1 MDIFDKCKTDGGYFG
16 MFRAR
21 NDFFFARPILD
32 PLPGREM
39 TYQGKKVVQ
48 WSINNYLGLA
58 ENEELKAIAVEA
70 ARKYGPGAPM
80 GARMMTGNTQK
91 HLDLE
96 AKFAK
101 FMGKEDAILFNYG
114 YLGVLGTIQ
123 ALCEKNDTILID
135 KLAHASMID
144 AMFMSQAQFRVW
156 KHSDLDS
163 LELHLKR
170 VNRDRKGGVLV
181 VTEGVFGMT
190 GDIAPLSD
198 ICYLK
203 DKYDARLFVDD
214 AHGFGVMGPGGRG
227 TGELQK
233 CLGKIDINLGT
244 FAKAFAAIGGVAGS
258 THEVCEWVRFNARTQ
273 VFAKSLPMIYVDV
286 LSRAL
291 DLVADGDARRAR
303 MWEVNA
309 KLKTGLRELGYTV
322 GEVPSPVTP
331 VLVHYKDLHIAM
343 AVLKKMREEGIFL
356 TGVIY
361 PVVPRGIVLFRMIP
375 TASHTD
381 EDIARTLAAY
391 KKVRDELRLDLG
403 AVKDA
408 LAQYEIEKKSAD
420 KDEDENKTEI

>member
-1 MDIFDKCKTDGGYFG
+1 ML
-16 MFRAR
+16 RAR
-21 NDFFFARPILD
+21 NDFFFTRPILD

-70 ARKYGPGAPM
+70 AKKYGSAAPM
-80 GARMMTGNTQK
+80 GARMMTGNTEK
-91 HLDLE
+91 HLALE

-123 ALCEKNDTILID
+123 ALCEKSDTILID

-190 GDIAPLSD
+190 GDLAPLAD

-214 AHGFGVMGPGGRG
+214 AHGFGVMGPNGRG
-227 TGELQK
+227 TAALQN
-233 CLGKIDINLGT
+233 CLDKIDINLGT

-258 THEVCEWVRFNARTQ
+258 SHEVCEWVRFNARTQ
-273 VFAKSLPMIYVDV
+273 VFAKSLPMIYVEV
-286 LSRAL
+286 LSRTL
-291 DLVADGDARRAR
+291 DLVEAGEDRRAR

-309 KLKTGLRELGYTV
+309 KLKTGLRKLGYTV
-322 GEVPSPVTP
+322 DDVTSPVTP
-331 VLVHYKDLHIAM
+331 VLVPYTELDLAM
-343 AVLKKMREEGIFL
+343 TILKKMRDEGIFL

-381 EDIARTLAAY
+381 EDVDRTLAAY
-391 KKVRDELRLDLG
+391 KKVRDDLHLDLN
-403 AVKDA
+403 AVHDA
-408 LAQYEIEKKSAD
+408 LKRHEAEKKAES
-420 KDEDENKTEI
+420 KEDDGKTEL

>member
-1 MDIFDKCKTDGGYFG
+1 
-16 MFRAR
+16 
-21 NDFFFARPILD
+21 
-32 PLPGREM
+32 
-39 TYQGKKVVQ
+39 
-48 WSINNYLGLA
+48 
-58 ENEELKAIAVEA
+58 
-70 ARKYGPGAPM
+70 
-80 GARMMTGNTQK
+80 
-91 HLDLE
+91 
-96 AKFAK
+96 
-101 FMGKEDAILFNYG
+101 
-114 YLGVLGTIQ
+114 
-123 ALCEKNDTILID
+123 
-135 KLAHASMID
+135 
-144 AMFMSQAQFRVW
+144 
-156 KHSDLDS
+156 
-163 LELHLKR
+163 
-170 VNRDRKGGVLV
+170 
-181 VTEGVFGMT
+181 
-190 GDIAPLSD
+190 
-198 ICYLK
+198 
-203 DKYDARLFVDD
+203 
-214 AHGFGVMGPGGRG
+214 
-227 TGELQK
+227 
-233 CLGKIDINLGT
+233 
-244 FAKAFAAIGGVAGS
+244 
-258 THEVCEWVRFNARTQ
+258 
-273 VFAKSLPMIYVDV
+273 MIYVDV

>member
-1 MDIFDKCKTDGGYFG
+1 

-21 NDFFFARPILD
+21 NDFFFTRPILD

-58 ENEELKAIAVEA
+58 ENEELKAIAVES

-170 VNRDRKGGVLV
+170 VNRDRKGGILV

-203 DKYDARLFVDD
+203 NKYDARLFVDD

-233 CLGKIDINLGT
+233 CLDKIDINLGT

-291 DLVADGDARRAR
+291 DFVADGEARRAR

-309 KLKTGLRELGYTV
+309 KLKAGLRELGYTV

-343 AVLKKMREEGIFL
+343 AVLQKMREEGIFL

-391 KKVRDELRLDLG
+391 KKVRDELHLDLG

>member
-16 MFRAR
+16 MMRAR
-21 NDFFFARPILD
+21 NDFFFTRPILD

-70 ARKYGPGAPM
+70 AKKYGSGAPM
-80 GARMMTGNTQK
+80 GARMMTGNTEK
-91 HLDLE
+91 HLALE

-123 ALCEKNDTILID
+123 SLCEKNDTILID

-156 KHSDLDS
+156 KHSDLDN

-190 GDIAPLSD
+190 GDLAPLSD

-227 TGELQK
+227 TAALQN
-233 CLGKIDINLGT
+233 CLDKIDINLGT

-258 THEVCEWVRFNARTQ
+258 SREVCEWVRFNARTQ
-273 VFAKSLPMIYVDV
+273 VFAKSLPMIYVEV
-286 LSRAL
+286 LSRTL
-291 DLVADGDARRAR
+291 DLVEAGEDRRTR

-322 GEVPSPVTP
+322 DDVASPVTP
-331 VLVHYKDLHIAM
+331 VLVPFTELDLAM
-343 AVLKKMREEGIFL
+343 TILKKMREEGIFL
-356 TGVIY
+356 TAVVY

-381 EDIARTLAAY
+381 EDVDRTLAAY
-391 KKVRDELRLDLG
+391 KKVRDDLHLDLN
-403 AVKDA
+403 AVHDA
-408 LAQYEIEKKSAD
+408 LKRHEAEKKA
-420 KDEDENKTEI
+420 ENKDDDGKPSI